1 MVDGKIKFKKI
12 WVIIYG
18 LLKPV
23 KIKKGQKM
31 KTTKKIINL
40 IIKFDKEWPSQSLE
54 EN

>member
-31 KTTKKIINL
+31 KTTKKIINPDNYK
-40 IIKFDKEWPSQSLE
+40 I
-54 EN
+54 